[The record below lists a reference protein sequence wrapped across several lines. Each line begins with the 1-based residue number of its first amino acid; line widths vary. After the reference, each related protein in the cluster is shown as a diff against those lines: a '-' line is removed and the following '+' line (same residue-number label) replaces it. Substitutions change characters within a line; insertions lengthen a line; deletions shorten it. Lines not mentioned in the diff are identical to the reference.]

1 MPQLS
6 LETFVTAGQD
16 LEASQYRIRQALKG
30 YREEF
35 TRSKLY
41 PALAELI
48 ELTRNLES
56 LIEEKTNLQQQLPQ
70 ELKNVDLKNKKL
82 IYESVEMS
90 GNDFEKVVELIRW
103 ALPLI
108 AEIIQEGARI
118 YDFVDENL
126 SVQHVGILPMYKDE
140 GYYFVPENRSSL
152 LHLLRYEASLYTS
165 GSEHYRA
172 LKTSELRSIQ
182 QSLVKPSPESIKLEL
197 IEEHHD
203 LPNPA
208 TFLCETDL
216 EFPFEET
223 ILPVAKRKLMVSVF
237 S

>member
-1 MPQLS
+1 MGQLS
-6 LETFVTAGQD
+6 LETFVTAGGD
-16 LEASQYRIRQALKG
+16 FEASQYRIRQALKG
-30 YREEF
+30 YRDEF

-48 ELTRNLES
+48 ELTRTLES
-56 LIEEKTNLQQQLPQ
+56 LIEEKTSFQQQLPR
-70 ELKNVDLKNKKL
+70 ELKNIDLKNKKL
-82 IYESVEMS
+82 IFESVEMT
-90 GNDFEKVVELIRW
+90 GNDFERIVELIRW

-108 AEIIQEGARI
+108 GEIIQEGMRI
-118 YDFVDENL
+118 FDFVDENL
-126 SVQHVGILPMYKDE
+126 AVQHVGILPMYKDE
-140 GYYFVPENRSSL
+140 GYYFVPENKASL

-172 LKTSELRSIQ
+172 LKTSALKSIQ
-182 QSLVKPSPESIKLEL
+182 QSPVRSTPESIKREL
-197 IEEHHD
+197 IEEHRD

-216 EFPFEET
+216 EFPFAET
-223 ILPVAKRKLMVSVF
+223 ILPVAKRKLMASVF

>member
-1 MPQLS
+1 MSQLS
-6 LETFVTAGQD
+6 LETFVTAGED
-16 LEASQYRIRQALKG
+16 FEASQYRIRHALKG
-30 YREEF
+30 YREDF
-35 TRSKLY
+35 TQSKLY

-48 ELTRNLES
+48 ELTRTLES
-56 LIEEKTNLQQQLPQ
+56 LIQEKASLQQQLPQ
-70 ELKNVDLKNKKL
+70 ELKKIDLKNKKL
-82 IYESVEMS
+82 IYESAEMS

-108 AEIIQEGARI
+108 AEIILEGTRI

-126 SVQHVGILPMYKDE
+126 CVQHVGILPIYKDE

-172 LKTSELRSIQ
+172 LKTNELRSVQ
-182 QSLVKPSPESIKLEL
+182 QSLVTPTPESIKLEL

-216 EFPFEET
+216 EFPFAET